1 MQIIFFILVVLLSV
15 VYIGNNFKKSSFKLT
30 ENVTDTPGRN
40 RKIIK
45 SIIDSN
51 IYNEDNPLLILRDS
65 PKESIVKKLVE
76 NKNPIIYIYN
86 THQREEYK
94 ETTYNITPTVF
105 TASHMLN
112 DELKELGI
120 YSLVEEKDIMKEI
133 NKRNLTYDGAYL
145 ITRECIINAKK
156 NKSLKYFFDVH
167 RDSLKRELSVATIK
181 GKKYAKL
188 MFLVGKRNKDYKK
201 NLVYIKKM
209 EEYLNKNYSGI
220 LRSTYYKNYIY
231 NQDLGDKVFLIEV
244 GGQDNTLEEV
254 YNSIKALAEAIKY
267 MDDSL

>member
-1 MQIIFFILVVLLSV
+1 MVILLSV
-15 VYIGNNFKKSSFKLT
+15 FYIGNNFKESNFKLT
-30 ENVTDTPGRN
+30 ENITDTPGRN
-40 RKIIK
+40 REIIK

-51 IYNEDNPLLILRDS
+51 IHNDENPLLILRES
-65 PKESIVKKLVE
+65 PKEKIIKRLIDSKDPIV
-76 NKNPIIYIYN
+76 YIYN
-86 THQREEYK
+86 THQKEEYK

-105 TASHMLN
+105 TASHMLE

-133 NKRNLTYDGAYL
+133 DKRKLTYDDTYL
-145 ITRECIINAKK
+145 ITRECVTNAEK
-156 NKSLKYFFDVH
+156 NKNLKYFFDVH
-167 RDSLKRELSVATIK
+167 RDSLKRELSVATVK

-188 MFLVGKRNKDYKK
+188 MFLVGKRNKNYEK

-220 LRSTYYKNYIY
+220 LRNTYYKNYVY
-231 NQDLGDKVFLIEV
+231 NQDLNDRVFLIEV